1 MDAEDE
7 AKMAEIKEQIRQG
20 EYRVDPRA
28 VADAIVR
35 RLGALAAVRIER
47 MRALEPTVHPPRSW
61 SRPH

>member
-7 AKMAEIKEQIRQG
+7 AKMAEIKEKIEQG

-35 RLGALAAVRIER
+35 RLGYIAAARIER
-47 MRALEPTVHPPRSW
+47 MRALEHSLHPPRSW
-61 SRPH
+61 TRPH